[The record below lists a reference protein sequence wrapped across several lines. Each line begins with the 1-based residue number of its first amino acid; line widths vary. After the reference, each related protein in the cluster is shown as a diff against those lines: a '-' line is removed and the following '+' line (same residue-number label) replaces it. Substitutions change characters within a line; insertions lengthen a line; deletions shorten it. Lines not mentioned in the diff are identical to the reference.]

1 VSQDRERVGAFGFL
15 TRLRTPADP
24 SLGAV
29 GAGSNAGPH
38 FSMCNP
44 RATGASRT
52 GGWSAAAIEGD

>member
-1 VSQDRERVGAFGFL
+1 VSQDRERVWAFGFL

-38 FSMCNP
+38 F
-44 RATGASRT
+44 RFGD
-52 GGWSAAAIEGD
+52 AAVADPVAVPGS